1 MEGGVEFY
9 WRREEHFNGGGH
21 LWWRFIVLI
30 ESKNSKVWVCWQQE
44 QWLVPFS
51 STAVRS
57 TTSYEGLS
65 SMHSSMPLG
74 CRSAGPSC
82 GSGNVLLT
90 CGWCAST
97 PILTIRAYP
106 CTVQCLKVVAL
117 VLVVLGMVNSL
128 VIGAPQQYLW
138 WIFCWC
144 SICIYVCPLRANT
157 ETKVVVCIWFMAA
170 VGLDWTHFAFWIF
183 KSGLTAS
190 RDTPRGCLCLNV
202 PVRVVNNKIV
212 SSWILLSN
220 TIPYVMV

>member
-1 MEGGVEFY
+1 MWSPRVVVAPFEQEKQDVVWMVTSQPNLIDSDEKRTSMEGGVEFY
-9 WRREEHFNGGGH
+9 WRREEHFNGGGGH

-90 CGWCAST
+90 CGWCART

-138 WIFCWC
+138 WIFCWW
-144 SICIYVCPLRANT
+144 ICIYVHCEQTPKRKWSLAFDLWRP
-157 ETKVVVCIWFMAA
+157 
-170 VGLDWTHFAFWIF
+170 LDWIELIRF
-183 KSGLTAS
+183 
-190 RDTPRGCLCLNV
+190 LN
-202 PVRVVNNKIV
+202 I
-212 SSWILLSN
+212 
-220 TIPYVMV
+220 